1 MRIYTSRRW
10 LAVPAVLA
18 ALALAGC
25 GSGSAAPATSP
36 SGSAGAEAGK
46 LTAITISTPP
56 SVFATPM
63 YLGKEE
69 GIFEKH
75 GFDVTLQPGTSMA
88 EMMPLLMNGQAHY
101 IFADLH
107 NTIMAVNEGIP
118 IAVGAPNGVN
128 AATEPKG
135 KGFAN
140 LMVSEESGIN
150 GLKDLEGKKIGTN
163 SINGQAQL
171 DNMTYLESKGVDTSK
186 IEWIAVP
193 TQQAV
198 AGLKQGQYDAITIAE
213 PGGSG
218 ALAGGGV
225 KMIGSADAAIP
236 GAPMFVLASQSKYLQ
251 DNPDQAKRFQ
261 EAMIEANI
269 MTNNDRAAAEKTLAS
284 FMKLPEAIIKETV
297 LPDFSEA
304 PFEPAKAAPVV
315 ERLKAKGI
323 LPQDASP
330 DLEAL
335 FPIK

>member
-1 MRIYTSRRW
+1 MHRIKSGIF
-10 LAVPAVLA
+10 AIPAALA

-25 GSGSAAPATSP
+25 GGSTSSSSGTAAAAPE
-36 SGSAGAEAGK
+36 GEM
-46 LTAITISTPP
+46 TAVTISIPP
-56 SVFATPM
+56 SSFATPM
-63 YLGKEE
+63 YLGVEE

-88 EMMPLLMNGQAHY
+88 EMMPLLMNGQAQY

-107 NTIMAVNEGIP
+107 NTIIATEEGMP

-128 AATEPKG
+128 AESEPDG

-140 LMVSEESGIN
+140 LMVAEDSGIN

-171 DNMTYLESKGVDTSK
+171 DTTTYLESKGVDTSG

-213 PGGSG
+213 PGGT
-218 ALAGGGV
+218 AAMQGGGV
-225 KMIGSADAAIP
+225 KMIGSADAAMP
-236 GAPMFVLASQSKYLQ
+236 GAPMFVLAAQESYLQ
-251 DNPDQAKRFQ
+251 EDPERAQRFQ
-261 EAMIEANI
+261 EAMIEANT
-269 MTNNDRAAAEKTLAS
+269 MANKDRAAVEETLAS
-284 FMKLPEAIIKETV
+284 FMELPKEIIGETV
-297 LPDFSEA
+297 LPNFSEV
-304 PFEPAKAAPVV
+304 PFEPAAAEPVI
-315 ERLKAKGI
+315 ERLKVNGI
-323 LPQDASP
+323 LPQDSAP

-335 FPIK
+335 FPVK